1 MKLFVRI
8 RQTLSP
14 AACALFAVTLIL
26 SPAGLQAAGP
36 QQGLDV
42 TVVNTPDVNVA
53 NTPDVNVANLPAV
66 QGVRNVDEKG
76 RIPYAQ
82 DVVGNCNGVNC
93 FIDFSVVPSGKR
105 LVIEYVSA
113 IVRPSSTATVVDFM
127 ELSTSSTADPGFAVR
142 MYLPMQKIGSA
153 GDSVVAD
160 TWAASGPVL
169 AYVEEGINARLF
181 ISMSVGGNVVF
192 TQGSITG
199 YLVDIDGN

>member
-8 RQTLSP
+8 RQALSP
-14 AACALFAVTLIL
+14 AACALFVLTLIL

-42 TVVNTPDVNVA
+42 TVVNTPE
-53 NTPDVNVANLPAV
+53 VNVANLPAV
-66 QGVRNVDEKG
+66 QEVRNVDEKG
-76 RIPYAQ
+76 RIPYAE
-82 DVVGNCNGVNC
+82 DVVGNCNTVNC
-93 FIDFSVVPSGKR
+93 FINFSAVPSGKR

-127 ELSTSSTADPGFAVR
+127 QLSTTSTVDPGFAVR

-153 GDSVVAD
+153 GDGVIAD

-169 AYVEEGINARLF
+169 AYVEEESGAGMT
-181 ISMSVGGNVVF
+181 ISMSVGGNIVF